1 MKKQLTQ
8 EEQLLAA
15 KTKSDAIADDILDE
29 EEAQFIDGGPVDEN
43 GLPLNAKSFGDQ
55 IDDPFLKINS
65 DPLFGGFLG
74 TGISRR
80 SVLQTGA
87 ALAGIARTTSARGH
101 AFLGRGAEREPRD
114 NAPNRA

>member
-1 MKKQLTQ
+1 MKKQLSQ
-8 EEQLLAA
+8 EEKFLAA
-15 KTKSDAIADDILDE
+15 KAKSQAIENDILDE
-29 EEAQFIDGGPVDEN
+29 EEAQFVDGGPVDAN
-43 GLPLNAKSFGDQ
+43 GLPLNAKDFGDQ

-87 ALAGIARTTSARGH
+87 ALAGADQSADLSAGGH
-101 AFLGRGAEREPRD
+101 RL
-114 NAPNRA
+114 